1 MHIIAIENA
10 FSNGY
15 HEDKIAPPSCRQPRP
30 QGFSLKKWVGREK
43 PWGRGC
49 PAALLLPV
57 TKKYGNRREPHAC
70 LVWVPEMEQI
80 PALYG
85 TMLQMRNM
93 EKDF

>member
-15 HEDKIAPPSCRQPRP
+15 HELQLRP
-30 QGFSLKKWVGREK
+30 Y
-43 PWGRGC
+43 P

-70 LVWVPEMEQI
+70 LVWAPEMEQI

-85 TMLQMRNM
+85 TMLQMRNV